1 MVVLRVPL
9 ELAGAD
15 TEEGQ
20 AVPVGLVHVG
30 LDLEDEGGEILAEDI
45 HLPLVADP
53 GQGGCGEVEELL
65 QEGLHAEVREGGAE
79 EHRGELTIPDGV
91 EIEVP
96 ARAQELD
103 LLPQGVRLGIPD
115 ELIQGGALKIRLHQ
129 AGLAALALGGE
140 EEDAALFPVI
150 DALEL
155 LAAADGPV
163 HGVGVDAQLPLH
175 LLAEVQGVLGLPVH
189 LVDEGEDGDMAHGA
203 DPEELAG
210 LGLHAL
216 GAVDDHDGAVR
227 RHEGAVGILGE
238 VLVAGGVQDV
248 DAVAIVLELHD
259 GAGDGNAALLLDLHP
274 VRSSGFRPL
283 ALDLAGLGDGSAV
296 EQELFRESGLT
307 GVRVG
312 DDGKGPPPGDL
323 FL

>member
-1 MVVLRVPL
+1 
-9 ELAGAD
+9 
-15 TEEGQ
+15 
-20 AVPVGLVHVG
+20 
-30 LDLEDEGGEILAEDI
+30 
-45 HLPLVADP
+45 
-53 GQGGCGEVEELL
+53 
-65 QEGLHAEVREGGAE
+65 
-79 EHRGELTIPDGV
+79 
-91 EIEVP
+91 
-96 ARAQELD
+96 
-103 LLPQGVRLGIPD
+103 
-115 ELIQGGALKIRLHQ
+115 
-129 AGLAALALGGE
+129 
-140 EEDAALFPVI
+140 
-150 DALEL
+150 
-155 LAAADGPV
+155 
-163 HGVGVDAQLPLH
+163 
-175 LLAEVQGVLGLPVH
+175 
-189 LVDEGEDGDMAHGA
+189 MAHGA

-259 GAGDGNAALLLDLHP
+259 GAGDGDAALLLDLHP
-274 VRSSGFRPL
+274 VRRGGFRPL